1 MANDAAIATKKFN
14 SCLIVVEIKKV
25 VQGFYR
31 FPCFAV
37 SEGRLNPLLEQPEEI
52 GTGFN
57 SLSGGFLSSVFK
69 KIEEMLWSSVAGLS
83 IK

>member
-1 MANDAAIATKKFN
+1 LK
-14 SCLIVVEIKKV
+14 SKKV

-37 SEGRLNPLLEQPEEI
+37 SEGRRNPLLEQPEEI
-52 GTGFN
+52 GTEFD
-57 SLSGGFLSSVFK
+57 SLYCLSGGFLSSVFK
-69 KIEEMLWSSVAGLS
+69 KIEEMLWSSFAGLS